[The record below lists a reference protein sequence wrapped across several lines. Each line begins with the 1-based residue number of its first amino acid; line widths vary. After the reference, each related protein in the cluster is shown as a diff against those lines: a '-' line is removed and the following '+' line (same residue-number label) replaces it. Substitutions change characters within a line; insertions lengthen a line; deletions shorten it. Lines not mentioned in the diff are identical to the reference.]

1 MLILFFAEINICTTM
16 VYIFLQE
23 IHFAARIQVCQTF
36 CVLNLVLISI
46 SRAKNPECLHG
57 MLNNHSNQFNRYY
70 QNNYV
75 HISFIRIYCAHYMI
89 VTARNQL
96 N

>member
-1 MLILFFAEINICTTM
+1 M

-36 CVLNLVLISI
+36 CVLISI
-46 SRAKNPECLHG
+46 SRAKNPERLRG
-57 MLNNHSNQFNRYY
+57 MLNNHSNPFNRYY